1 MPRSAVVEI
10 AVSVP
15 RVRPPAHDVAT
26 IRALSLLDGG
36 TLAVGTVRTVLR

>member
-26 IRALSLLDGG
+26 IRTLSLRDGG
-36 TLAVGTVRTVLR
+36 TMVVGTIRTVLR